1 MKVAGII
8 SEYNPFHKGHEYHI
22 TETRKFL
29 GSDSAIVAVMSGNYV
44 QRGDFAIMDKLSR
57 ARCALADENGEGVDL
72 ILELPV
78 PYSLSSAEGF
88 ARGAVYL
95 ISALGIVD
103 YLSFGSES
111 QDISS
116 LNLVAETVLSEAF
129 DNEIKIQLSKG
140 ISFAA
145 ARQKAVET
153 LLGSNY
159 EQMRSPN
166 DILAIEYLKS
176 LRLLNSKIIPL
187 AVPRFGAGHDRED
200 INFPSAK
207 QLREL
212 LLSGKDITHLLPE
225 RTAKILKE
233 EIACGKAP
241 VSFKNCERAILS
253 ALRTLSDNQYKD
265 VDSSGEGLWRRLMAN
280 ARTESSLN
288 VIIDKTKTKRYARAR
303 LSRMIMRAYLGVPT
317 EPLILPTY
325 IRALAFNKK
334 GRTLLRRAK
343 GLCKLPIITKPAH
356 AQRFGAPVAD
366 MFRLSAHTTDL
377 FVLAMPDTKNAN
389 GGQEWLDGPV
399 IIG

>member
-22 TETRKFL
+22 TETRKIL
-29 GSDSAIVAVMSGNYV
+29 GPGCAIVAVMSGNYV

-57 ARCALADENGEGVDL
+57 ASCALADENGEGADL

-95 ISALGIVD
+95 ISSLGVAD

-111 QDISS
+111 HDISS
-116 LNLVAETVLSEAF
+116 LNLVAETLLSEDF
-129 DNEIKIQLSKG
+129 ENELKIQLSKG

-145 ARQKAVET
+145 ARQKAVEA

-166 DILAIEYLKS
+166 DILAIEYLKT
-176 LRLLNSKIIPL
+176 LRLLNSKIVPL
-187 AVPRFGAGHDRED
+187 AVPRRGAGHDRED
-200 INFPSAK
+200 NAFPSAK
-207 QLREL
+207 QLRDL
-212 LLSGKDITHLLPE
+212 LLAGEDITSLLPE
-225 RTAKILKE
+225 RTAKILTKE
-233 EIACGKAP
+233 IISGRAP
-241 VSFKNCERAILS
+241 VSFKNSERAIL
-253 ALRTLSDNQYKD
+253 AGLRTLSDEQYKKS
-265 VDSSGEGLWRRLMAN
+265 DSSGEGLWRRLITYAK
-280 ARTESSLN
+280 TENSLES
-288 VIIDKTKTKRYARAR
+288 IIEKTKTKRYARAR

-317 EPLILPTY
+317 EPLPLPTY
-325 IRALAFNKK
+325 IRVLAFNKK
-334 GRTLLRRAK
+334 GRALLRQAK
-343 GLCKLPIITKPAH
+343 GACKLPIITKPAH
-356 AQRFGAPVAD
+356 AQRLGGTVAD

-377 FVLAMPDTKNAN
+377 FVLAMPEIKNA
-389 GGQEWLDGPV
+389 GGGREWLDGPI